1 LPLARPATRLVAMVR
16 DDELVDEVPAE
27 PHDVPMTHALT
38 PHRGL
43 VELG

>member
-1 LPLARPATRLVAMVR
+1 VVR
-16 DDELVDEVPAE
+16 DDEFVDEIPAE

-38 PHRGL
+38 PGRGL